1 MEFTRDLPYSPEA
14 EAAVLGSILIDSS
27 CLNVVMSMIKP
38 QSFFL
43 EKNKAI
49 FGCMSD
55 LYNSDITVDVVT
67 LCDELK
73 KQGLYEQIG
82 SKEYL
87 LEIIQSVPSA
97 VHAENYAKIVSD
109 KAQLRVLIDSCKKI
123 EEACYDSKDATAI
136 TEYAVQSMFDA
147 VSQREVNGVTHIKKI
162 LYQNYAK
169 LAQMVDDQ
177 KNDVKGVSGLPT
189 GFTELDRR
197 LSGLQP
203 STLVLIAARPA
214 MGKTSF
220 AINIAQNVAIAHKK
234 PVLIFSLEMSK
245 EELVNRIISSEA
257 RIESEKIRSGEITTD
272 DLNKFLDVLEPLSQ
286 APIFID
292 DTASIT
298 ITELRAKAK
307 RIKLEHDLGLVV
319 IDYLQLMNG
328 RKSES
333 RQVEIAE
340 ISRSLKI
347 LAKELQVPVI
357 AVSQLSRS
365 AESRADNKPMLS
377 DLRESGAIEQDADI
391 VMFLYRE
398 EYYKPETT
406 EKHNIGECII
416 AKHRAGETGS
426 FEMTWLGK
434 YTSFYDL
441 ELRHDV

>member
-1 MEFTRDLPYSPEA
+1 MEFTRDLPYSAEA
-14 EAAVLGSILIDSS
+14 ETAVLGSILIDNK
-27 CLNVVMSMIKP
+27 CINVIMAMLKP
-38 QSFFL
+38 ESFFL

-49 FGCMSD
+49 YGCMSD
-55 LYNSDITVDVVT
+55 LYNSDTPVDVITVA
-67 LCDELK
+67 DELK
-73 KQGLYEQIG
+73 KQGLIEQIG
-82 SKEYL
+82 SIEYL
-87 LEIIQSVPSA
+87 YEVIKSVPSA
-97 VHAENYAKIVSD
+97 LNAENYAKIVVD
-109 KAQLRVLIDSCKKI
+109 MAQRRSLIDTCKKI
-123 EEACYDSKDATAI
+123 EEDCYDSKDATAI
-136 TEYAVQSMFDA
+136 TEYAVQAIFDT
-147 VSQREVNGVTHIKKI
+147 VSQNEANGVTHIKKI
-162 LYQNYAK
+162 LNQSLNK
-169 LAQMVDDQ
+169 FSQMIEER
-177 KNDVKGVSGLPT
+177 KNGENSVSGIPT
-189 GFTELDRR
+189 GFLELDKR

-220 AINIAQNVAIAHKK
+220 AINIAQNVAIKYNK

-257 RIESEKIRSGEITTD
+257 KVESEKIRSGEITEED
-272 DLNKFLDVLEPLSQ
+272 FDKILDASPCLEK

-307 RIKLEHDLGLVV
+307 RLKLEHDLGLIV

-365 AESRADNKPMLS
+365 AENRADNKPMLS

-398 EYYKPETT
+398 EYYKKETT

-416 AKHRAGETGS
+416 AKHRAGETGN
-426 FEMTWLGK
+426 FDMTWLGK
-434 YTSFYDL
+434 FTSFYNL
-441 ELRHDV
+441 ETNHDV

>member
-1 MEFTRDLPYSPEA
+1 MDFVRDLPYSPEA
-14 EAAVLGSILIDSS
+14 ESAVLGSILIDSS
-27 CLNVVMSMIKP
+27 CLNGVMSVVKP
-38 QSFFL
+38 ESFFL
-43 EKNKAI
+43 EKHKAV
-49 FGCMSD
+49 FTCMTD
-55 LYNSDITVDVVT
+55 LYNSDIAVNVVT

-82 SKEYL
+82 AIEYL
-87 LEIIQSVPSA
+87 HELVDSVPSA
-97 VHAENYAKIVSD
+97 VYADSYAKIVSD
-109 KAQLRVLIDSCKKI
+109 KAQLRVLIESCKKI
-123 EEACYDSKDATAI
+123 EEACYNSGDATEI
-136 TEYAVQSMFDA
+136 TEYAVQAMFDA
-147 VSQREVNGVTHIKKI
+147 VSQREVNGVTHIQQI

-169 LAQMVDDQ
+169 FAQMIDDRNNG
-177 KNDVKGVSGLPT
+177 KDSLSGLPT
-189 GFTELDRR
+189 GFSELDKR

-220 AINIAQNVAIAHKK
+220 AINIAQNVAIIHKK

-245 EELVNRIISSEA
+245 EELVNRIISGEA
-257 RIESEKIRSGEITTD
+257 RIESEKIRSGEITED
-272 DLNKFLDVLEPLSQ
+272 DFNKFMNILEPLSK

-307 RIKLEHDLGLVV
+307 RLKLEHDLGLIV

-365 AESRADNKPMLS
+365 AENRADNKPMLS

-441 ELRHDV
+441 ETRHDV

>member
-1 MEFTRDLPYSPEA
+1 MEFTRDLPYSADA
-14 EAAVLGSILIDSS
+14 ETSVLGSILIDNS
-27 CLNVVMSMIKP
+27 CVHSVMAKLKP
-38 QSFFL
+38 ENFFL

-49 FGCMSD
+49 FGCMAD
-55 LYNSDITVDVVT
+55 MYNSDTAIDVVT

-73 KQGLYEQIG
+73 KQGLLEQIG
-82 SKEYL
+82 STVYL
-87 LEIIQSVPSA
+87 KEIIDSVPSA
-97 VHAENYAKIVSD
+97 LNVDNYVKIVVD
-109 KAQLRVLIDSCKKI
+109 KAQLRTLIEACKKI

-136 TEYAVQSMFDA
+136 TEYAVQAMFDS
-147 VSQREVNGVTHIKKI
+147 VSQREANGVTHIKKV
-162 LYQNYAK
+162 LDNAFGK
-169 LAQMVDDQ
+169 FSKMVSDHESGEDGIS
-177 KNDVKGVSGLPT
+177 GVPT
-189 GFTELDRR
+189 GFIELDQR

-203 STLVLIAARPA
+203 ATLVLIAARPA

-220 AINIAQNVAIAHKK
+220 AINIAQNIAVMHKE

-257 RIESEKIRSGEITTD
+257 KIESQKIRSGEITEE
-272 DLNKFLDVLEPLSQ
+272 DLNKILNSYVPLSE

-292 DTASIT
+292 DTAAIT

-307 RIKLEHDLGLVV
+307 RIKMEHGLSLVV

-347 LAKELQVPVI
+347 LSKELEVPVI

-365 AESRADNKPMLS
+365 AETRADNKPMLS

-391 VMFLYRE
+391 VMFLYRD
-398 EYYKPETT
+398 EYYHPETT
-406 EKHNIGECII
+406 EKPNIGECII

-434 YTSFYDL
+434 YTSYYNL
-441 ELRHDV
+441 ERNHDV

>member
-1 MEFTRDLPYSPEA
+1 MEIERDLPYSAEA
-14 EAAVLGSILIDSS
+14 EAAVIGSVLIDSD
-27 CLNVVMSMIKP
+27 CLNEVLSIVKTEN
-38 QSFFL
+38 FFL
-43 EKNKAI
+43 EKNQIIFNAI
-49 FGCMSD
+49 NT
-55 LYNSDITVDVVT
+55 LYNLNKSIDVTTVGE
-67 LCDELK
+67 ELK
-73 KQGLYEQIG
+73 KDGIFERIG
-82 SKEYL
+82 GVAYL
-87 LEIIQSVPSA
+87 QELTESVPSI
-97 VHAENYAKIVSD
+97 VNVNDYAKSVSD
-109 KAQLRVLIDSCKKI
+109 KAYLRQAIEICNKI
-123 EEACYDSKDATAI
+123 QDECYNYHEAEEI
-136 TEYAVQSMFDA
+136 TEFAVQKIFDLVA
-147 VSQREVNGVTHIKKI
+147 SRDVNGVVHIKDIIYK
-162 LYQNYAK
+162 NYTH
-169 LAQMVDDQ
+169 LAEMVE
-177 KNDVKGVSGLPT
+177 NKGTVSGTST

-203 STLVLIAARPA
+203 STLILIAARPA

-220 AINIAQNVAIAHKK
+220 AVNIAQNIAIKKKK

-257 RIESEKIRSGEITTD
+257 RIESDKIRSGEISQE
-272 DLNKFLDVLEPLSQ
+272 DLDKFLNIMAPLSE
-286 APIFID
+286 APIYID

-298 ITELRAKAK
+298 MTELRAKAK
-307 RIKLEHDLGLVV
+307 RLKLEHDLGLIV

-347 LAKELQVPVI
+347 LAKELEIPVI
-357 AVSQLSRS
+357 AVSQLGRGP
-365 AESRADNKPMLS
+365 EKREGNRPMMS

-391 VMFLYRE
+391 VLLLYRD
-398 EYYKPETT
+398 EYYNPETT

-441 ELRHDV
+441 ETKYDV

>member
-109 KAQLRVLIDSCKKI
+109 KEQLRVLIDSCKKI

-257 RIESEKIRSGEITTD
+257 RIESEKIETENRGR
-272 DLNKFLDVLEPLSQ
+272 
-286 APIFID
+286 AP
-292 DTASIT
+292 
-298 ITELRAKAK
+298 
-307 RIKLEHDLGLVV
+307 
-319 IDYLQLMNG
+319 G
-328 RKSES
+328 RK
-333 RQVEIAE
+333 
-340 ISRSLKI
+340 
-347 LAKELQVPVI
+347 VI
-357 AVSQLSRS
+357 PRRYLFQYSVIRT
-365 AESRADNKPMLS
+365 RNK
-377 DLRESGAIEQDADI
+377 
-391 VMFLYRE
+391 
-398 EYYKPETT
+398 
-406 EKHNIGECII
+406 
-416 AKHRAGETGS
+416 
-426 FEMTWLGK
+426 
-434 YTSFYDL
+434 
-441 ELRHDV
+441 